1 MEANTLRERVK
12 KFLDF
17 SKISYADFGAR
28 AGKTSSY
35 VTNISKNI
43 TGEVIAELK
52 AINKNLSLDW
62 LLLGQG
68 EMFAVMSSDLQQ
80 AADAHAAQ
88 LAEITAKHEK
98 QIKDLRESNKDL
110 REKLALYQEI
120 VKLKAELETSKNK
133 TN

>member
-88 LAEITAKHEK
+88 LAETTAKYEK